1 MPQQIIDDVAL
12 YYELHGSG
20 TPLLLLH
27 GLQGDLSNFFGLLP
41 GLAAHHRVLVFDQ
54 RGSGWSAKPAQPY
67 SMALYAGDA
76 VRLMDALGIGSTHV
90 LGMSMGGMIAQE
102 FALRHPD
109 RLRGLVLGC
118 TTPGGPRA
126 AKLESAAR
134 EHTYDTADLSAEER
148 ARRLAAAGF
157 TDTFLQANPQVL
169 DALIAARRERPLDV
183 SALQRRM
190 AAIDAHDT
198 FDRLE
203 GIKAPTL
210 VLTGR
215 PDNIINADNSRLLA
229 ERIPQA
235 RFEVIEPAGHLFWLE
250 SPAAT
255 LDRVLAFLAFCD
267 AGDAGA

>member
-1 MPQQIIDDVAL
+1 MPRQTVDDVDL

-27 GLQGDLSNFFGLLP
+27 GLQGDLSNFARLLP
-41 GLAAHHRVLVFDQ
+41 GLARHHQVLAFDQ
-54 RGSGWSAKPAQPY
+54 RGSGWSAKPVQTY
-67 SMALYAGDA
+67 SMALYADDS
-76 VRLMDALGIGSTHV
+76 VRLMDALGIGSAHV

-118 TTPGGPRA
+118 TTPGGPHA
-126 AKLESAAR
+126 AKLEGAAR
-134 EHTYDTADLSAEER
+134 EHTYETAELSAEER

-157 TDTFLQANPQVL
+157 TEAFLQANPQVL
-169 DALIAARRERPLDV
+169 EALTAARRERPLDV

-190 AAIDAHDT
+190 AAIDTHDT
-198 FDRLE
+198 FDRLDD
-203 GIKAPTL
+203 IKAPTL

-215 PDNIINADNSRLLA
+215 PDNIINADNSHILA

-235 RFEVIEPAGHLFWLE
+235 RLELIEPAGHLFWLE
-250 SPAAT
+250 RPAAT
-255 LDRVLAFLAFCD
+255 LDPVLAFLASCD
-267 AGDAGA
+267 ADDAGV